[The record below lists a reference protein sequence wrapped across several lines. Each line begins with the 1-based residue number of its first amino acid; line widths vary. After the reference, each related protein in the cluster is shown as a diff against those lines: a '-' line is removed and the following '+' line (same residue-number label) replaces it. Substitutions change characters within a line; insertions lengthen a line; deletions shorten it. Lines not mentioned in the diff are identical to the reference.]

1 MDSEKLGHPIRGEK
15 TPTTMTLEEF
25 SQRFV
30 GHMLR
35 HPDFE
40 PLHAGRSLRKYAE
53 DVAPAY
59 WKELYPDGLSPE
71 ECADSDMSYWGK

>member
-1 MDSEKLGHPIRGEK
+1 MNSEKLENPVPEEK
-15 TPTTMTLEEF
+15 TAATMALEEF

-40 PLHAGRSLRKYAE
+40 PLHEGRSLRKYAE
-53 DVAPAY
+53 DIALTY
-59 WKELYPDGLSPE
+59 WEELHPEGLSPE
-71 ECADSDMSYWGK
+71 ECADSDMSYWGR